1 LKKFQNEI
9 IVALALILLGSCI
22 GYTVSENGRSEI
34 VIDAPD
40 YNIYEK
46 PVTDINNSVYGALT
60 NPTNN
65 NLVNVQQDLFYTYYP
80 WAERQVDGQQKEI
93 FVEYLEA
100 CNQIIISISKG
111 LEPDTGE
118 MIRLKNELI

>member
-1 LKKFQNEI
+1 MEIIQMSVLKKYQTELL
-9 IVALALILLGSCI
+9 VALALILLGAGI
-22 GYTVSENGRSEI
+22 GYNTASEAPYNPYEARVLEI
-34 VIDAPD
+34 DMMMQNIIDNPA
-40 YNIYEK
+40 ER
-46 PVTDINNSVYGALT
+46 AL
-60 NPTNN
+60 
-65 NLVNVQQDLFYTYYP
+65 VDAQQDLFYTYYP